1 MVCGLDLHRQQITFD
16 AMDTMSGEVWR
27 GRVWQPDRDRV
38 RRWLRDDVARRA
50 DGRPVAMAV
59 EGCTGWRYVVEEVEA
74 AGFEAHVAEPA
85 DTQAARGRKHRAKTD
100 RSDARLL
107 RELLRQGELPES
119 WIPPPVVLE
128 WRERVRLYK
137 SLVDQ
142 RLVWMQRIHAEL
154 FQHGVAVPESAIR
167 SAQTRAML
175 ASNDVVLTEAAHQRV
190 RVGYTMIDATD
201 TEALPLKEQLTR
213 FGMRQPA
220 CRVLVD
226 SHYGIGGLLAVA
238 IWSEYGDCQR
248 FTRSDQAVRHTGL
261 DVTVDSSDL
270 RRAGG
275 YLSRQGP
282 ATLRWALFEAAHN
295 ASRSGS
301 PDHSYYTTVKNRHD
315 GKLAAISV
323 ARKFARRCYHL
334 LRNLDPDV
342 VYAVP
347 A

>member
-1 MVCGLDLHRQQITFD
+1 LDLHRQQITFD
-16 AMDTMSGEVWR
+16 AMDTVSGEVWR

-38 RRWLRDDVARRA
+38 RHWLRDDVTRRA
-50 DGRPVAMAV
+50 NGQPVAMAV
-59 EGCTGWRYVVEEVEA
+59 EGCTGWRYVVEEIEA

-107 RELLRQGELPES
+107 RELLQQGELPES

-175 ASNDVVLTEAAHQRV
+175 ASDDVVLTAAARQRV

-201 TEALPLKEQLTR
+201 AEALPLKAQLTR
-213 FGMRQPA
+213 FGTRQPA
-220 CRVLVD
+220 CRLLVD

-238 IWSEYGDCQR
+238 IWSEYGDCRR
-248 FTRSDQAVRHTGL
+248 FTRSDQAVRHSGL
-261 DVTVDSSDL
+261 DVMVDSSDL

-275 YLSRQGP
+275 YLTRQGP

-301 PDHSYYTTVKNRHD
+301 PDHSYYTTVKGRHD

-334 LRNLDPDV
+334 LRNMAPDV
-342 VYAVP
+342 VYAV
-347 A
+347 AA